1 MVAEVT
7 VDRKLENGRV
17 ILGTFK
23 VITDMNPKIE
33 AKLHEELMNMKR
45 LTPIDI
51 SLEEI
56 RRKTMRL

>member
-23 VITDMNPKIE
+23 AITDMNPKIE